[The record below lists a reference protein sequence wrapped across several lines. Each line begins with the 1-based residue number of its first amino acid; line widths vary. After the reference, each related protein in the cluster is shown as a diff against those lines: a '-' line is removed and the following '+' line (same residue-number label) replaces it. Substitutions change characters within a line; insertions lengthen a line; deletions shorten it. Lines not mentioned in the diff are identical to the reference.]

1 VKEQRWKE
9 IGSDLGVGHAKY
21 RGGFIPKDGNL
32 YYVPFNANRIA
43 KLYIESHQI
52 SFVCDLYDSKFKWDG
67 CVMGNDGNI
76 YSIPYCH
83 SHVMKLDVKSEQAFL
98 IGDDFENDD
107 K

>member
-1 VKEQRWKE
+1 
-9 IGSDLGVGHAKY
+9 
-21 RGGFIPKDGNL
+21 
-32 YYVPFNANRIA
+32 
-43 KLYIESHQI
+43 
-52 SFVCDLYDSKFKWDG
+52 
-67 CVMGNDGNI
+67 MGNDGNI